1 MKVRVLTLYIYEIT
15 FEKKGRGVKMKVQ
28 RNMIREA
35 LDKRNLALGTWVQMR
50 NPEACELVAA
60 GGYDFVIID
69 MEHGSFGWDGAVD
82 MIRAVEYGGAT
93 PVIRLPGDS
102 IVDIKKAL
110 DAGAL
115 GVIIPKICSGKEAL
129 QVVKAAKYEP
139 SGRRGACPVVRA
151 TAHGLLDWKMYRK
164 WSDENVMVW
173 AIVETMEAIE
183 NIADIVSQGLDAIVL
198 GPFDLSMAM
207 GFQGDVEHP
216 QVKRELIRISEIALK
231 KGVECVAVLFDM
243 EPEQILRSA
252 KFWKEKGCRMITTSS
267 DRGILSHFHKKVLDS
282 LQDLSK

>member
-50 NPEACELVAA
+50 NPEACELVAVA
-60 GGYDFVIID
+60 GYDFVILD

-82 MIRAVEYGGAT
+82 MIRAVEYGGAA

-115 GVIIPKICSGKEAL
+115 GVIIPKICTGQEAL
-129 QVVKAAKYEP
+129 QVVQAAKYEP
-139 SGRRGACPVVRA
+139 SGRRGACPLVRA
-151 TAHGLLDWKMYRK
+151 TSHGLLDWKTYRK

-207 GFQGDVEHP
+207 GLQGDVEHP

-243 EPEQILRSA
+243 EPERILKSA
-252 KFWKEKGCRMITTSS
+252 KSWKEKGCRMITTSS
-267 DRGILSHFHKKVLDS
+267 DRGILSHFHKKVLTS